1 MMPRSLIVD
10 RESIAQRMVYL
21 FLAFHLLT
29 AAILGSP
36 LLAFVNS
43 HVPVLN
49 KVKLCLPP
57 MTSFL
62 PSPDRTYQ

>member
-21 FLAFHLLT
+21 FLVFHLLS

-36 LLAFVNS
+36 LLAFFSS
-43 HVPVLN
+43 HVLVLY

-62 PSPDRTYQ
+62 PSLDHAYQ